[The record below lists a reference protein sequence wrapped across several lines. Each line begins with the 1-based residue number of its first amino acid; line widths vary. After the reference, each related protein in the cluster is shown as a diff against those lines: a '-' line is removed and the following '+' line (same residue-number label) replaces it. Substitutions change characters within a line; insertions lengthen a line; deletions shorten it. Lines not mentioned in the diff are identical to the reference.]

1 MTGSGT
7 QDLDYTEA
15 DEEAERAFDSDAAGL
30 PAAPDFC

>member
-15 DEEAERAFDSDAAGL
+15 DEEAADELLEAIEELSL
-30 PAAPDFC
+30 IHI